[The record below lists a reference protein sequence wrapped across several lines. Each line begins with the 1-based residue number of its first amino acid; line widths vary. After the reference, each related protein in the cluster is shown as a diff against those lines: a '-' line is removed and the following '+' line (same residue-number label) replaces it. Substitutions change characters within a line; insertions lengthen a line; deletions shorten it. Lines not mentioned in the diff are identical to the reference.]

1 MWGKNHWQNEHLVV
15 IVEVQNTSS
24 QHNEMNHT
32 NRVAGNSNRRWNI
45 SSLWLNTFLALRC
58 KMRKSGWSSSGKKSR
73 RRKTGLQRS
82 EYKTEMGHKGRLKS
96 TSDVKQAS
104 KQKEDRKWWRVW
116 AFVGVDVMA
125 LWGMCLQGARGAPVW
140 LCRGG
145 GRIRSAVTQEEEE
158 DGAKQGL
165 SLIHLSLSP
174 FFYSHRLKL
183 PQIPLTRNPAEC
195 SQPPKRQLT

>member
-104 KQKEDRKWWRVW
+104 GKRTES
-116 AFVGVDVMA
+116 GEECEL
-125 LWGMCLQGARGAPVW
+125 LWGWMWW
-140 LCRGG
+140 LCGACVSRVPGG
-145 GRIRSAVTQEEEE
+145 
-158 DGAKQGL
+158 
-165 SLIHLSLSP
+165 
-174 FFYSHRLKL
+174 
-183 PQIPLTRNPAEC
+183 PQSGFAGVEGG
-195 SQPPKRQLT
+195 

>member
-1 MWGKNHWQNEHLVV
+1 MWGKNHIQNEHLVV
-15 IVEVQNTSS
+15 IVEAQNTSS

-32 NRVAGNSNRRWNI
+32 NRAAGNSNRRWNI

-58 KMRKSGWSSSGKKSR
+58 KNEKIWMEQKAEGGGR
-73 RRKTGLQRS
+73 RVCRGANIRQKWGTRGELRVLQMS
-82 EYKTEMGHKGRLKS
+82 
-96 TSDVKQAS
+96 S
-104 KQKEDRKWWRVW
+104 KQVERGQKVVKRVW

-125 LWGMCLQGARGAPVW
+125 LWGMCLQGARGPQS
-140 LCRGG
+140 GG
-145 GRIRSAVTQEEEE
+145 AGRIRSAVTQEEEE

-195 SQPPKRQLT
+195 SQSPKRQLT